1 MYKDFYGLRTKPFS
15 KTPDPRFLFMSKTH
29 EEALA
34 RLQYA
39 VEEREVIV
47 LTGEIGCGKTTLTRA
62 LMDSLGEEYRVVVI
76 VNPRLTSLDFVKTVC
91 GRLECDARSQQKSDL
106 LDALYSK
113 LYEDYRAGITPVVI
127 IDEAHLIPY
136 RETFEEIRLLTNF
149 QMDDRNLLSLVLVG
163 QPDLRKKLG
172 LAVLLALRQRVGL
185 FYNLGVIEEHE
196 LKSYIEHRMRMGG
209 REEPLFT
216 ETAVRS
222 IYRLSQGIPRVI
234 NSLAGM
240 SLLEGFARD
249 AKMIDEFIVS
259 SAAKEIGLNG
269 ICEKKEFATDVHR

>member
-1 MYKDFYGLRTKPFS
+1 MYEEFYGFRVKPFT
-15 KTPDPRFLFMSKTH
+15 KTPDPRFLFLSRTH

-39 VEEREVIV
+39 VEEREIVV

-62 LMDSLGEEYRVVVI
+62 LMDSLDERYRVTLI
-76 VNPRLTSLDFVKTVC
+76 LNPRLTSLDFVRTLC
-91 GRLECDARSQQKSDL
+91 IRLQCNPSSRDKSDL
-106 LDALYSK
+106 IESLYAK
-113 LYEDYRAGITPVVI
+113 FYEDYQSGITPVVI

-149 QMDDRNLLSLVLVG
+149 QMDDANLLSLVLVG
-163 QPDLRKKLG
+163 QPDLRRKLE
-172 LAVLLALRQRVGL
+172 LDSLLAFRQRVGL
-185 FYNLGVIEEHE
+185 FCDLGIIGEDEVM
-196 LKSYIEHRMRMGG
+196 SYLEHRVTVGG
-209 REEPLFT
+209 RDEPLFT
-216 ETAVRS
+216 DDAVRA
-222 IYRLSQGIPRVI
+222 IYQFSKGVPRVI

-249 AKMIDEFIVS
+249 AKMIDEFIVY

-269 ICEKKEFATDVHR
+269 YRKDKEKV